1 MKSML
6 MAAFIAIAMSSSA
19 LAQNRSGEAAR
30 ASATEQEVVLKT
42 EQEQRAAY
50 LRRDVAATMRLVAD
64 EFILT
69 IPEGI
74 GTKATLITFLKETP
88 ADPTLTLTA
97 EDTQVR
103 INGDT
108 AIVAGRRVERRRR
121 PDNNQEG
128 TAYARYTRTYVK
140 RQGRWQL
147 LSEHLQTIP
156 GKRTASKVD
165 PKVYDDY
172 VGRYDSPIFAFSIVR
187 EGDRLIAVPDEK
199 ERPRA
204 ELLPESEAEF
214 FLQGRDAQVI
224 FVRDR
229 KGQVIHALLRING
242 ADIRARRIG

>member
-1 MKSML
+1 MKSIL
-6 MAAFIAIAMSSSA
+6 MAALIAIAMSSSA
-19 LAQNRSGEAAR
+19 LAQNRNSEAAR
-30 ASATEQEVVLKT
+30 TSATEQEVLKT

-50 LRRDVAATMRLVAD
+50 LRRDVAATKRLVAD

-88 ADPTLTLTA
+88 ADPTLTLAA

-103 INGDT
+103 VNGDT
-108 AIVAGRRVERRRR
+108 AIVVGRRVERRRR

-147 LSEHLQTIP
+147 LAEHLQTIP
-156 GKRTASKVD
+156 SKRTASKVD

-172 VGRYDSPIFAFSIVR
+172 VGRYDSPIFAFSVVR